1 MTVKCDS
8 GSDSGPEASSPS
20 TASSAICT
28 ISSASPIYQGGNSKE
43 WFHFATLRYDPILL
57 NSPENT
63 AASFN
68 RPCPF
73 YLLEHQWTRLK
84 VANWCTS
91 FYRKNDSQQSNGYSN
106 PSTFLRSLLLTVRR
120 WQQTHP
126 NELGAECLRI
136 YVRTY
141 ISGCVTTEVKP
152 VPRIPL
158 DALFKTTFGIPSQL
172 PRTTEWT
179 VTLDTQA
186 TSISESTMYKTSSRY
201 PYYRARAHA
210 GILNPT
216 AKKEVLLYNP
226 EGKILDGSSSTPYFY
241 RDGKWVTARSSCGG
255 LQGTSRRWAL
265 ENGLALEGVVSKD
278 SLAVGE
284 VVWFS
289 GGSGGFFY
297 ARFVAPEE
305 GLAQPTAEM
314 LRMVGVGM
322 WDK

>member
-1 MTVKCDS
+1 MNVRDDS
-8 GSDSGPEASSPS
+8 GSDSGPEPLSVPNVAPPLSQG
-20 TASSAICT
+20 
-28 ISSASPIYQGGNSKE
+28 PIYQDTDSKE
-43 WFHFATLRYDPILL
+43 WFHFATLRYDPTLL

-126 NELGAECLRI
+126 NERGAECLRI

-152 VPRIPL
+152 VPRVPL
-158 DALFKTTFGIPSQL
+158 AALFKTTFGIPEQL
-172 PRTTEWT
+172 PKTEWT

-186 TSISESTMYKTSSRY
+186 TDICESIMYKTSSRY

-210 GILNPT
+210 GILSPT
-216 AKKEVLLYNP
+216 ARKEVLLYNP

-265 ENGLALEGVVSKD
+265 ENGLAVEGIVSKD
-278 SLAVGE
+278 SLTVGE

-289 GGSGGFFY
+289 GGGAGFFY
-297 ARFVAPEE
+297 ARFVALEE
-305 GLAQPTAEM
+305 GLAEPTAEM
-314 LRMVGVGM
+314 VRMVGVGM
-322 WDK
+322 WNK